1 MMMAHLQEHSLL
13 VDSVGTG
20 LVTWKNY
27 TKRSKDKKEMEA
39 ALAKYED
46 TAKYETVS
54 TYRTLKIV

>member
-1 MMMAHLQEHSLL
+1 MMAHLQEHSLL

-46 TAKYETVS
+46 VAQYEKVTS
-54 TYRTLKIV
+54 YRTFKVV